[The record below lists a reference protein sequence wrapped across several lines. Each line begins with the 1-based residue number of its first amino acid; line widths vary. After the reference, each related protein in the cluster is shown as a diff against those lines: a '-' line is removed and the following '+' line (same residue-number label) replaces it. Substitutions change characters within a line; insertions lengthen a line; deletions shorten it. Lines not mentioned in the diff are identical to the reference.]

1 MKALDNVRIE
11 LSVVIGAAEAPIS
24 QVLKM
29 TRGTM
34 IPLDRRQEDLTLVY
48 AGDVPVASGEVLLK
62 GDKISLRIS
71 EILNQTA

>member
-1 MKALDNVRIE
+1 MNALDNVRIE

-34 IPLDRRQEDLTLVY
+34 ITLDRRQEDLTLVY

-71 EILNQTA
+71 EILNQPT

>member
-11 LSVVIGAAEAPIS
+11 LSVVIGSAEAPIS
-24 QVLKM
+24 QLLKM

-71 EILNQTA
+71 EILNQTV

>member
-1 MKALDNVRIE
+1 MKALDNVSIE

-24 QVLKM
+24 QLLKM

-71 EILNQTA
+71 EILNQTT

>member
-1 MKALDNVRIE
+1 MNALDNVRIE
-11 LSVVIGAAEAPIS
+11 LSVVIGVAEAPIS

-71 EILNQTA
+71 EILNQPT

>member
-11 LSVVIGAAEAPIS
+11 LSVVIGSAEAPIS
-24 QVLKM
+24 QLLKM

-71 EILNQTA
+71 EILNQTI

>member
-1 MKALDNVRIE
+1 
-11 LSVVIGAAEAPIS
+11 
-24 QVLKM
+24 M

-71 EILNQTA
+71 EILNQTT

>member
-1 MKALDNVRIE
+1 
-11 LSVVIGAAEAPIS
+11 
-24 QVLKM
+24 
-29 TRGTM
+29 M

-48 AGDVPVASGEVLLK
+48 AGDVHVASGEVLLK